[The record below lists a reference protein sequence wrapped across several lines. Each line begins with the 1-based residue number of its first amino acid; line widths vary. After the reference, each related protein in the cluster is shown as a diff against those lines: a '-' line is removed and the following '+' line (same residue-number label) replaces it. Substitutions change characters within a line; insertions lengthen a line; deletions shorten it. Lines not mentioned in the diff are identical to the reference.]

1 LIFLGDDDFILM
13 FNFFAAAPKGFEYS
27 LANELTEFG
36 ATDVKESV
44 AGVYFSAS
52 LELAYRITLWTRLAS
67 RIVVVIYKGPCDSA
81 EQLYNAAYCI
91 DWPSHFSNKKTF
103 SIDFHGTGGFINNTQ
118 FGALK
123 IKDAVV
129 DRFRD
134 DGDARP
140 NVERMDAEFRI
151 DAHYRNGQVTISVN
165 FSGPS
170 LHQRGYRSTTG
181 EAPLKENLAANMLV
195 RSGWQAAQVDL
206 LDPFCGSGTVL
217 IEAALMA
224 CDIAPA
230 LKRPR
235 FGFEAWRQHNATMW
249 NKVLEEARA
258 RSSLGRTRCKIKF
271 YGSDIDPRMV
281 SLAQRNAE
289 NAGVADL
296 IEFTEMNALN
306 VKVPSD
312 SGFLVSNPPYGERLG
327 NITELLQL
335 YYQFGDKL
343 KQDFGGWKVA
353 MLCSDVEL
361 ISSLK
366 LKADK
371 QMKMFNGALECAF
384 NLYTLHAT
392 STRREAPVLP
402 EGVDD
407 IADIA
412 PAFANRIKKNIKALE
427 KWAKKEGIDSYRL
440 YDADLPEYNV
450 AIDRYVDYVVIQEYS
465 APATIPEAVTKRRL
479 SDVLLALPNALGI
492 HPDKITLKTR
502 ERQKGTNQYQ
512 KLAEKK
518 LEIITKEYGAK
529 FKLNLTGYLD
539 TGLFL
544 DHRMTRK
551 LVGEKAKG
559 RKVLNL
565 FSYTGSAS
573 VHAALGGAKS
583 VTTVDMSNTY
593 ITWAKENFELNGINL
608 KNHEFVQADCLQW
621 VDDCSEQFDL
631 IFIDPPTFSNSKRM
645 EDSWDVQRD
654 HLELLAKLIKLL
666 SPKGE
671 LIFSNNKR
679 KFKMDIEA
687 LNKLGVAVNNIDTLC
702 LPLDFKRNPH
712 IHNVWLLTHNG

>member
-1 LIFLGDDDFILM
+1 M

-27 LANELTEFG
+27 LASELKEFG

-67 RIVVVIYKGPCDSA
+67 RIVLVIYKGACDSA

-91 DWPSHFSNKKTF
+91 DWPSHFSHKKTF

-134 DGDARP
+134 DGTPRP
-140 NVERMDAEFRI
+140 DVERVNPDFKI
-151 DAHYRNGQVTISVN
+151 DAHYRNGQLTISMN
-165 FSGPS
+165 FSGAS

-195 RSGWQAAQVDL
+195 RSGWQANPITV

-224 CDIAPA
+224 ADIAPG
-230 LKRPR
+230 LKREK
-235 FGFEAWRQHNATMW
+235 FGFENWQSHNKAMW
-249 NKVLEEARA
+249 QVIFDEAQARA
-258 RSSLGRTRCKIKF
+258 TLGKTRCKLKF
-271 YGSDIDPRMV
+271 YGSDIEPHLI
-281 SLAQRNAE
+281 SIAKRNAE
-289 NAGVADL
+289 NAGVAEL
-296 IEFTEMNALN
+296 IEFSVSDALD
-306 VKVPSD
+306 VTPPVSE
-312 SGFLVSNPPYGERLG
+312 GFLISNPPYGERLG
-327 NITELLQL
+327 NVTELLQL
-335 YYQFGDKL
+335 YYQLGDKF
-343 KQDFGGWKVA
+343 KKEFGGWKIA

-384 NLYTLHAT
+384 NIYTLHAN
-392 STRREAPVLP
+392 STRRDVPVLP
-402 EGVDD
+402 EGVD
-407 IADIA
+407 IIDIA
-412 PAFANRIKKNIKALE
+412 PAFANRIKKNVKQFE
-427 KWAKKEGIDSYRL
+427 KWAKKERIDSYRL

-465 APATIPEAVTKRRL
+465 APATIPEAVTKRRI
-479 SDVLLALPNALGI
+479 SDVLLALPGALGI
-492 HPDKITLKTR
+492 HPDRITLKTR
-502 ERQKGTNQYQ
+502 ERQKGANQYQ
-512 KLAEKK
+512 KIDERKV
-518 LEIITKEYGAK
+518 EVITEEYGAK

-544 DHRMTRK
+544 DHRVTRK
-551 LVGEKAKG
+551 LVGDKAKG
-559 RKVLNL
+559 KNVLNL
-565 FSYTGSAS
+565 FAYTGSAS
-573 VHAALGGAKS
+573 VHAAIGGAKS
-583 VTTVDMSNTY
+583 VTTIDMSNTY
-593 ITWAKENFELNGINL
+593 INWAKENFDLNGLSGAKYDFI
-608 KNHEFVQADCLQW
+608 QADCLQW
-621 VDDCSEQFDL
+621 IKDNSHQKFEL

-654 HLELLAKLIKLL
+654 HAEMLGGLIKLL
-666 SPKGE
+666 SPNGE

-687 LNKLGVAVNNIDTLC
+687 LNQAGIDVTNIDHLC
-702 LPLDFKRNPH
+702 LPLDYKRNPH
-712 IHNVWLLTHNG
+712 IHNVWLLTHAKK

>member
-1 LIFLGDDDFILM
+1 M

-27 LANELTEFG
+27 LASELKEFG

-67 RIVVVIYKGPCDSA
+67 RIVLVIYKGACDSA

-91 DWPSHFSNKKTF
+91 DWPSHFSHKKTF

-134 DGDARP
+134 DGTPRP
-140 NVERMDAEFRI
+140 DVERVNPDFKI
-151 DAHYRNGQVTISVN
+151 DAHYRNGQLTISMN
-165 FSGPS
+165 FSGAS

-195 RSGWQAAQVDL
+195 RSGWQANPITV

-224 CDIAPA
+224 ADIAPG
-230 LKRPR
+230 LKREK
-235 FGFEAWRQHNATMW
+235 FGFENWQSHNKAMW
-249 NKVLEEARA
+249 QVIFDEAQARA
-258 RSSLGRTRCKIKF
+258 TLGKTRCKLKF
-271 YGSDIDPRMV
+271 YGSDIEPHLI
-281 SLAQRNAE
+281 SIAKRNAE
-289 NAGVADL
+289 NAGVAEL
-296 IEFTEMNALN
+296 IEFSVSDALD
-306 VKVPSD
+306 VTPPVSE
-312 SGFLVSNPPYGERLG
+312 GFLISNPPYGERLG
-327 NITELLQL
+327 NVTELLQL
-335 YYQFGDKL
+335 YYQLGDKF
-343 KQDFGGWKVA
+343 KKEFGGWKIA

-384 NLYTLHAT
+384 NIYTLHAN
-392 STRREAPVLP
+392 STRREVPELP
-402 EGVDD
+402 EGVD
-407 IADIA
+407 IIDIA
-412 PAFANRIKKNIKALE
+412 PAFANRIKKNVKQFE
-427 KWAKKEGIDSYRL
+427 KWAKKERIDSYRL

-465 APATIPEAVTKRRL
+465 APATIPEAVTKRRI
-479 SDVLLALPNALGI
+479 SDVLLALPGALGI
-492 HPDKITLKTR
+492 HPDRITLKTR
-502 ERQKGTNQYQ
+502 ERQKGANQYQ
-512 KLAEKK
+512 KIDERKV
-518 LEIITKEYGAK
+518 EVITEEYGAK

-544 DHRMTRK
+544 DHRVTRK
-551 LVGEKAKG
+551 LVGDKAKG
-559 RKVLNL
+559 KNVLNL
-565 FSYTGSAS
+565 FAYTGSAS
-573 VHAALGGAKS
+573 VHAAIGGAKS
-583 VTTVDMSNTY
+583 VTTIDMSNTY
-593 ITWAKENFELNGINL
+593 INWAKENFALNGLSGAKYDFI
-608 KNHEFVQADCLQW
+608 QADCLQW
-621 VDDCSEQFDL
+621 IKDNSHQKYEL

-654 HLELLAKLIKLL
+654 HAEMLGGLIKLL
-666 SPKGE
+666 SPNGE

-687 LNKLGVAVNNIDTLC
+687 LNQAGIDVTNIDHLC
-702 LPLDFKRNPH
+702 LPLDYKRNPH
-712 IHNVWLLTHNG
+712 IHNVWLLTHAKK

>member
-1 LIFLGDDDFILM
+1 M

-27 LANELTEFG
+27 LASELKEFG

-44 AGVYFSAS
+44 AGVYFTAP

-67 RIVVVIYKGPCDSA
+67 RIVLVIYKGACDSA

-91 DWPSHFSNKKTF
+91 DWPSHFSHKKTF

-134 DGDARP
+134 DGTPRP
-140 NVERMDAEFRI
+140 DVERVNPDFKI
-151 DAHYRNGQVTISVN
+151 DAHYRNGQLTISMN
-165 FSGPS
+165 FSGAS

-195 RSGWQAAQVDL
+195 RSGWQANPITV

-224 CDIAPA
+224 ADIAPG
-230 LKRPR
+230 LKREK
-235 FGFEAWRQHNATMW
+235 FGFENWQSHNKAMW
-249 NKVLEEARA
+249 QVIFDEAQARA
-258 RSSLGRTRCKIKF
+258 TLGKTRCKLKF
-271 YGSDIDPRMV
+271 YGSDIEPHLI
-281 SLAQRNAE
+281 SIAKRNAE
-289 NAGVADL
+289 NAGVAEL
-296 IEFTEMNALN
+296 IEFSVSDALD
-306 VKVPSD
+306 VTPPVSE
-312 SGFLVSNPPYGERLG
+312 GFLISNPPYGERLG
-327 NITELLQL
+327 NVTELLQL
-335 YYQFGDKL
+335 YYQLGDKF
-343 KQDFGGWKVA
+343 KKEFGGWKIA

-384 NLYTLHAT
+384 NIYTLHAN
-392 STRREAPVLP
+392 STRRDVPELP
-402 EGVDD
+402 EGVD
-407 IADIA
+407 IIDIA
-412 PAFANRIKKNIKALE
+412 PAFANRIKKNVKQFE
-427 KWAKKEGIDSYRL
+427 KWAKKERIDSYRL

-465 APATIPEAVTKRRL
+465 APATIPEAVTKRRI
-479 SDVLLALPNALGI
+479 SDVLLALPSALGI
-492 HPDKITLKTR
+492 HPDRITLKTR
-502 ERQKGTNQYQ
+502 ERQKGANQYQ
-512 KLAEKK
+512 KIDERKV
-518 LEIITKEYGAK
+518 EVITEEYGAK

-544 DHRMTRK
+544 DHRVTRK
-551 LVGEKAKG
+551 LVGDKSKG
-559 RKVLNL
+559 KNVLNL
-565 FSYTGSAS
+565 FAYTGSAS
-573 VHAALGGAKS
+573 VHAAIGGAKS
-583 VTTVDMSNTY
+583 VTTIDMSNTY
-593 ITWAKENFELNGINL
+593 ISWAKENFALNGLSGKQYDFI
-608 KNHEFVQADCLQW
+608 QADCLQW
-621 VDDCSEQFDL
+621 IKENSHQKFDL

-654 HLELLAKLIKLL
+654 HADMLGGLIKLL
-666 SPKGE
+666 SPNGE

-687 LNKLGVAVNNIDTLC
+687 LNQAGIDVTNIDHLC
-702 LPLDFKRNPH
+702 LPLDYKRNPH
-712 IHNVWLLTHNG
+712 IHNVWLLTHAKK

>member
-1 LIFLGDDDFILM
+1 M

-27 LANELTEFG
+27 LASELKEFG

-67 RIVVVIYKGPCDSA
+67 RIVLVIYKGACDSA

-91 DWPSHFSNKKTF
+91 DWPSHFSHKKTF

-134 DGDARP
+134 DGTPRP
-140 NVERMDAEFRI
+140 DVERVNPDFKI
-151 DAHYRNGQVTISVN
+151 DAHYRNGQLTISMN
-165 FSGPS
+165 FSGAS

-195 RSGWQAAQVDL
+195 RSGWQANPITV

-224 CDIAPA
+224 ADIAPG
-230 LKRPR
+230 LKREK
-235 FGFEAWRQHNATMW
+235 FGFENWQSHNKAMW
-249 NKVLEEARA
+249 QVIFDEAQARA
-258 RSSLGRTRCKIKF
+258 TLGKTRCKLKF
-271 YGSDIDPRMV
+271 YGSDIEPHLI
-281 SLAQRNAE
+281 SIAKRNAE
-289 NAGVADL
+289 NAGVAEL
-296 IEFTEMNALN
+296 IEFSVSDALD
-306 VKVPSD
+306 VTPPVSE
-312 SGFLVSNPPYGERLG
+312 GFLISNPPYGERLG
-327 NITELLQL
+327 NVTELLQL
-335 YYQFGDKL
+335 YYQLGDKF
-343 KQDFGGWKVA
+343 KKEFGGWKIA

-384 NLYTLHAT
+384 NIYTLHAN
-392 STRREAPVLP
+392 STRRDVPELP
-402 EGVDD
+402 EGVD
-407 IADIA
+407 IIDIA
-412 PAFANRIKKNIKALE
+412 PAFANRIKKNVKQFE
-427 KWAKKEGIDSYRL
+427 KWAKKERIDSYRL

-465 APATIPEAVTKRRL
+465 APATIPEAVTKRRI
-479 SDVLLALPNALGI
+479 SDVLLALPGALGI
-492 HPDKITLKTR
+492 HPDRITLKTR
-502 ERQKGTNQYQ
+502 ERQKGANQYQ
-512 KLAEKK
+512 KIDERKV
-518 LEIITKEYGAK
+518 EVITEEYGAK

-544 DHRMTRK
+544 DHRVTRK
-551 LVGEKAKG
+551 LVGDKSKG
-559 RKVLNL
+559 KNVLNL
-565 FSYTGSAS
+565 FAYTGSAS
-573 VHAALGGAKS
+573 VHAAIGGAKS
-583 VTTVDMSNTY
+583 VTTIDMSNTY
-593 ITWAKENFELNGINL
+593 INWAKENFALNGLSGAKYDFI
-608 KNHEFVQADCLQW
+608 QADCLQW
-621 VDDCSEQFDL
+621 IKDNSHQKYEL

-654 HLELLAKLIKLL
+654 HTEMLGGLIKLL
-666 SPKGE
+666 SPNGE

-687 LNKLGVAVNNIDTLC
+687 LNQAGIDVTNIDHLC
-702 LPLDFKRNPH
+702 LPLDYKRNPH
-712 IHNVWLLTHNG
+712 IHNVWLLTHAKK

>member
-1 LIFLGDDDFILM
+1 M

-27 LANELTEFG
+27 LASELKEFG

-44 AGVYFSAS
+44 AGVYFTAP

-67 RIVVVIYKGPCDSA
+67 RIVLVIYKGACDSA

-91 DWPSHFSNKKTF
+91 DWPSHFSHKKTF

-134 DGDARP
+134 DGTPRP
-140 NVERMDAEFRI
+140 DVERVNPDFKI
-151 DAHYRNGQVTISVN
+151 DAHYRNGQLTISMN
-165 FSGPS
+165 FSGAS

-195 RSGWQAAQVDL
+195 RSGWQANPITV

-224 CDIAPA
+224 ADIAPG
-230 LKRPR
+230 LKREK
-235 FGFEAWRQHNATMW
+235 FGFENWQSHNKAMW
-249 NKVLEEARA
+249 QVIFDEAQARA
-258 RSSLGRTRCKIKF
+258 TLGKTRCKLKF
-271 YGSDIDPRMV
+271 YGSDIEPHLI
-281 SLAQRNAE
+281 SIAKRNAE
-289 NAGVADL
+289 NAGVAEL
-296 IEFTEMNALN
+296 IEFSVSDALD
-306 VKVPSD
+306 VTPPVSE
-312 SGFLVSNPPYGERLG
+312 GFLISNPPYGERLG
-327 NITELLQL
+327 NVTELLQL
-335 YYQFGDKL
+335 YYQLGDKF
-343 KQDFGGWKVA
+343 KKEFGGWKIA

-384 NLYTLHAT
+384 NIYTLHAN
-392 STRREAPVLP
+392 STRRDVPELP
-402 EGVDD
+402 EGVD
-407 IADIA
+407 IIDIA
-412 PAFANRIKKNIKALE
+412 PAFANRIKKNVKQFE
-427 KWAKKEGIDSYRL
+427 KWAKKERIDSYRL

-465 APATIPEAVTKRRL
+465 APATIPEAVTKRRI
-479 SDVLLALPNALGI
+479 SDVLLALPSALGI
-492 HPDKITLKTR
+492 HPDRITLKTR
-502 ERQKGTNQYQ
+502 ERQKGANQYQ
-512 KLAEKK
+512 KIDERKV
-518 LEIITKEYGAK
+518 EVITEEYGAK

-544 DHRMTRK
+544 DHRVTRK
-551 LVGEKAKG
+551 LVGDKSKG
-559 RKVLNL
+559 KNVLNL
-565 FSYTGSAS
+565 FAYTGSAS
-573 VHAALGGAKS
+573 VHAAIGGAKS
-583 VTTVDMSNTY
+583 VTTIDMSNTY
-593 ITWAKENFELNGINL
+593 ISWAKENFALNGLSGKQYDFI
-608 KNHEFVQADCLQW
+608 QADCLQW
-621 VDDCSEQFDL
+621 IKENSHQKFDL

-654 HLELLAKLIKLL
+654 HAEMLGGLIKLL
-666 SPKGE
+666 SPNGE

-687 LNKLGVAVNNIDTLC
+687 LNQAGIDVTNIDHLC
-702 LPLDFKRNPH
+702 LPLDYKRNPH
-712 IHNVWLLTHNG
+712 IHNVWLLTHAKK